1 MQIDNAEEF
10 EDLTATTMRLRDVLD
25 DLCSQPLPT
34 KEAAIE
40 VGQRQRLLGS
50 AIMDTG
56 QALESGVF
64 VLRN

>member
-1 MQIDNAEEF
+1 MHIENCDDL

-25 DLCSQPLPT
+25 DLCTQPLPT

-40 VGQRQRLLGS
+40 VGQRLQLLAT
-50 AIMDTG
+50 AIADAG
-56 QALESGVF
+56 QTLETGVF